1 MHCSKRA
8 YSINLSASKR
18 KPLRTK
24 RSWIV
29 HLKVKGG
36 SRFLAL

>member
-1 MHCSKRA
+1 
-8 YSINLSASKR
+8 L
-18 KPLRTK
+18 PLPRTK

-29 HLKVKGG
+29 HLKIKDG